1 MRENM
6 KICIKTQDI
15 MIIAKTYSASIIA
28 GCELEILCDNPD
40 YNIYSEDEIIVV
52 QGGEVKET
60 ISWKSE
66 KNSSIRINK
75 ELEKRYIHLLY
86 GENNEVLEA
95 YITDKQINPWM
106 FIGLYT
112 CLLHK
117 KNNRQR
123 AFIEAL
129 TILSL
134 GEGSLANYSAKIRS
148 EHYCLHR
155 IIQAIDR
162 LIERNLLEKI
172 SFKELII
179 TCRGNSNNV
188 YLVRISKLSY
198 GYIIDFPRIVN
209 TRIDTGASS
218 HPINASL
225 LCGLDKDILNAIM
238 SKGKDIIV
246 FYNEKC
252 LCGDDPVRNIIFLE
266 KIIS

>member
-1 MRENM
+1 MKSM

-15 MIIAKTYSASIIA
+15 MIIAKTYSAYIIA
-28 GCELEILCDNPD
+28 GCEPEILCDNPN
-40 YNIYSEDEIIVV
+40 YNMYPKDEIIII
-52 QGGEVKET
+52 QGNEVKET
-60 ISWKSE
+60 ISWRSE
-66 KNSSIRINK
+66 KNASIRINR
-75 ELEKRYIHLLY
+75 ELKKRYIHLLY

-95 YITDKQINPWM
+95 YVTDKQIDPWV
-106 FIGLYT
+106 FTGLYT
-112 CLLHK
+112 CLFHK
-117 KNNRQR
+117 KKNRQR

-134 GEGSLANYSAKIRS
+134 GEGSLANYSTKIRS

-162 LIERNLLEKI
+162 LAKKDLLEKI
-172 SFKELII
+172 SFKELIL
-179 TCRGNSNNV
+179 TCRGNSNNI

-198 GYIIDFPRIVN
+198 GYIIDFPRIIN
-209 TRIDTGASS
+209 THIDTKASS

-225 LCGLDKDILNAIM
+225 LCGLDKDILNTMI

-246 FYNEKC
+246 FYDEKC
-252 LCGDDPVRNIIFLE
+252 LSSNDPIRNIVFLE